1 MATYRDLLSLL
12 TDSQAATENEY
23 LKACVAGRFSDV
35 FVDFG
40 ARPYVIVGGF
50 STLGTPWNLPAM
62 HSAGEADFCNGTVPR
77 LPEIIETLKSFSDSQ
92 LDAEMVLFA
101 DDIEFRGFRPA
112 FDSCNVFAESKV
124 PGIVC

>member
-12 TDSQAATENEY
+12 TDSQAVTENEY

-35 FVDFG
+35 FFG
-40 ARPYVIVGGF
+40 ARPYVVVGGF
-50 STLGTPWNLPAM
+50 STLGTPAM
-62 HSAGEADFCNGTVPR
+62 HSADEADFCNGTVPR

-101 DDIEFRGFRPA
+101 DDMEFRGFRPA